1 MKVLLSTSALDLIRH
16 EAANVTAG
24 LETGGILLGHCDP
37 LSVSRAGEP
46 GPGAVRTKS
55 FFLRDLEFSQ
65 GFAAREEAS
74 SGAKWIGEWH
84 THPGGPPH
92 PSPTDLAT
100 YARLQ
105 GNPES
110 PLSAGVLSLIVVRH
124 EAGFAMTAW
133 WCVNGHGSQMLMEER

>member
-1 MKVLLSTSALDLIRH
+1 MKVLLSTKSLDLIRQ
-16 EAANVTAG
+16 EAAKAPTG
-24 LETGGILLGHCDP
+24 IETGGILLGSGDP
-37 LSVSRAGEP
+37 LHVRVAGEP

-65 GFAAREEAS
+65 NLAAREEAS

-84 THPGGPPH
+84 THPSGPPY

-105 GNPES
+105 DNPDT
-110 PLSAGVLSLIVVRH
+110 PFSAGVLSLIVVPF
-124 EAGFAMTAW
+124 EAGFAMSAW
-133 WCVNGHGSQMLMEER
+133 WCESGHGSQLSMEER